1 MTAEP
6 VRDIGFAAW
15 TDPDAWMENMEGQRW
30 RKLIKQENDRVEA
43 FTKKTEVKN
52 KINTFL
58 DLTKDI
64 INTNDFVF
72 QSGLISILMYNAFFL
87 DWRWNEKPKKIY
99 SARDVI
105 SDRSGVWFT
114 SDVGNG
120 SESFQ
125 LDFMTGPNTKATWSL
140 KPVGDKLAIDNNL
153 CYYLGV
159 VNRLWYN
166 EVWSCNKLT
175 GENKFLIY
183 RETDPTI
190 NLTIERAENHKIFV
204 IREKSQDKWYYE
216 LKNNILREIPDPY
229 KYKIIGNFG
238 IETIWNRQDLVITKY
253 KGQSRLINMKTNKI
267 LLSIPAGQIIIDPW
281 AIHENRL
288 SSKILVS
295 TPNNPI
301 HIFMLYN
308 KSLIKLN
315 NPVSN
320 LLIERNETTS
330 TDGTIVNYAT
340 VYKKHTIPK
349 HLLVIGYG
357 AYGMPTSASYARTQ
371 WNPLLENDWGIV
383 YTFIRGGG
391 DHTEAWAKAGRRDG
405 RTKTIEDYLACIKS
419 VKTQYNLQAKDV
431 VLYGRSAGGLLLGG
445 ALAMEP
451 SGNLFGGLFCEVPY
465 VDELRTTTNP
475 ELPLTQLEYN
485 EFGNPIHRLIDFLSV
500 GKLSPADSAVGL
512 KTPNIFVYCKTA
524 VHDSE
529 VFTYEPVKWVNRLRA
544 GATKGKPKL
553 LKIDLD
559 SGHFTSPE
567 KVMKTY
573 AFDCA
578 IIDSLVK

>member
-1 MTAEP
+1 
-6 VRDIGFAAW
+6 
-15 TDPDAWMENMEGQRW
+15 
-30 RKLIKQENDRVEA
+30 
-43 FTKKTEVKN
+43 
-52 KINTFL
+52 
-58 DLTKDI
+58 
-64 INTNDFVF
+64 
-72 QSGLISILMYNAFFL
+72 
-87 DWRWNEKPKKIY
+87 
-99 SARDVI
+99 
-105 SDRSGVWFT
+105 
-114 SDVGNG
+114 
-120 SESFQ
+120 
-125 LDFMTGPNTKATWSL
+125 
-140 KPVGDKLAIDNNL
+140 
-153 CYYLGV
+153 
-159 VNRLWYN
+159 
-166 EVWSCNKLT
+166 
-175 GENKFLIY
+175 
-183 RETDPTI
+183 
-190 NLTIERAENHKIFV
+190 
-204 IREKSQDKWYYE
+204 
-216 LKNNILREIPDPY
+216 
-229 KYKIIGNFG
+229 
-238 IETIWNRQDLVITKY
+238 
-253 KGQSRLINMKTNKI
+253 MKTNKI

-281 AIHENRL
+281 AIHENHL

-320 LLIERNETTS
+320 LVIERNEATS
-330 TDGTIVNYAT
+330 ADGTIVNYAT
-340 VYKKHTIPK
+340 VYKKNIIPK

-357 AYGMPTSASYARTQ
+357 AYGMPTSASYARMQ

-405 RTKTIEDYLACIKS
+405 RIKTIEDYLACVKA
-419 VKTQYNLQAKDV
+419 VKTQYNLQANDI
-431 VLYGRSAGGLLLGG
+431 VLYGRSAGGLLLG
-445 ALAMEP
+445 AAIAMEP
-451 SGNLFGGLFCEVPY
+451 SGNLFGGVFCEVPY
-465 VDELRTTTNP
+465 VDELRTTTNL

-524 VHDSE
+524 VNDSE
-529 VFTYEPVKWVNRLRA
+529 VFTYEPVKWVTRLRA

-553 LKIDLD
+553 LKIDLE

-578 IIDSLVK
+578 IIDSLLK